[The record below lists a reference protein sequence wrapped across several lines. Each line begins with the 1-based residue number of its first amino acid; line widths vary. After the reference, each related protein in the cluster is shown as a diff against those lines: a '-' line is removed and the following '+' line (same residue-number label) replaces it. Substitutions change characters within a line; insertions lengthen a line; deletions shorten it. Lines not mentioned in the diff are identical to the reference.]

1 MEDDTMKD
9 GDMIDE
15 EEDELAVP
23 KIPLIDEEDDLLGDG
38 EVDSLD
44 ALADEEE
51 DELDVDKFDDEN
63 PL

>member
-1 MEDDTMKD
+1 MKD

-51 DELDVDKFDDEN
+51 DGLDVDEFDDKN

>member
-1 MEDDTMKD
+1 MQEDDIVKD
-9 GDMIDE
+9 EDGEDE
-15 EEDELAVP
+15 ELAIPPIIED
-23 KIPLIDEEDDLLGDG
+23 EDDLLGDG

-51 DELDVDKFDDEN
+51 EELDVDKFDDEN

>member
-1 MEDDTMKD
+1 MKD
-9 GDMIDE
+9 EEMEMD

-51 DELDVDKFDDEN
+51 DGLDVDEFDDKN

>member
-1 MEDDTMKD
+1 MKD
-9 GDMIDE
+9 EDMIDE

-51 DELDVDKFDDEN
+51 DGLDVDEFDDKN